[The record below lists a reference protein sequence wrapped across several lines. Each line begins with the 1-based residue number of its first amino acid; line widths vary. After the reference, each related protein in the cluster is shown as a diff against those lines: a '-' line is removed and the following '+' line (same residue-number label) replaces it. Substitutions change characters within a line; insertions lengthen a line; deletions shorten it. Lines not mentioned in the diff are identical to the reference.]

1 MNDVTSSGGRPARA
15 WGLVAFSLLAAGLSL
30 ALTGCASQAE
40 LPPQISN
47 DLVTLRQQLINGKAQ
62 IQTTCNAAR
71 DVTQRPQAQIE
82 PQVKTLVDS
91 IDSLEKLATEGRTQ
105 FSSAEEHAQAYFA
118 KWETELQ
125 GMNDSLA
132 MKGEARRAESKASLG
147 ELKKRAESLRQ
158 DFRPFMASLLEVSKY
173 LQTDTT
179 ASGVKTVTPQIKRAL
194 EKETTLMSKADAA
207 IAQIDKMRGGK

>member
-1 MNDVTSSGGRPARA
+1 MNRAALGGSRPARIT
-15 WGLVAFSLLAAGLSL
+15 GLVAAVVLAGGL

-47 DLVTLRQQLINGKAQ
+47 DLGTLRDQLIQGKAQ

-71 DVTQRPQAQIE
+71 DVTQRPQAQID
-82 PQVKTLVDS
+82 PQVRKLLAS
-91 IDSLEKLATEGRTQ
+91 IDSLEQLATEGRTE
-105 FSSAEEHAQAYFA
+105 FNSADQRAQAYFA
-118 KWETELQ
+118 KWQTELQ

-132 MKGEARRAESKASLG
+132 MKGEARRAESMASLQ

-158 DFRPFMASLLEVSKY
+158 DFRPFMSSLLEVSKY

-179 ASGVKTVTPQIKRAL
+179 AAGVKTVTPQINRAL
-194 EKETTLMSKADAA
+194 DREKGLMTKADAA